1 MSALH
6 RAKEWTGF
14 PRDAVFALLFAFA
27 VAFSLWKCPFGFGSY
42 DDAFYLTIP
51 HRLSMGDVLFADEW
65 HVSQMAGL
73 LTLPPV
79 WLYRTLTGST
89 DGILLAARYAFV
101 VVHALASLFF
111 YLRTRTYGVGAM
123 AAALSWFLFTPY
135 DIMALSYNTMA
146 LDFILLSGVLLAAVE
161 RRWCWALSGVCLAA
175 AVLCCPYFAV
185 AWFLYAA
192 GVGAFALW
200 MRRRPADGGRGGIL
214 APSRLLWLTAGTA
227 AAAAL
232 FLLYILTTCGLQG
245 VLDNLP
251 YILSDPEHQGMSP
264 LVKLQNAWYGL
275 VHCHPLFQF
284 VLIGFLLLLPALLL
298 DKRRKS
304 RRTLYLTASC
314 VLALASYA
322 LFCPGAVNTYY
333 HAIMFPMLFV
343 GLTAFL
349 LCENPPWG
357 LFATLFLGGVVYAA
371 AVTLGSNNFFYA
383 ISMACA
389 LTNAASLLF
398 LGQLLAEL
406 RASSSQAVGSGLMLR
421 CAAGAAALTV
431 SVLLL
436 LQVHVKANH
445 CFMDD
450 PPSALTCQLQ
460 NGPGRGIRTTE
471 YRAGVYERLNGELQ
485 VYKTLPQGK
494 LLILNE
500 RSWCCLAADPMEY
513 ATFSGWI
520 SGENQAA
527 LDRLAS
533 YYQLNPGKAP
543 DYIFLSK
550 SSLFEDP
557 NAILEAAQAQGYILT
572 ESEFSY
578 YLSRQ

>member
-1 MSALH
+1 MSHLKKLKMPPLDIIFSALFG
-6 RAKEWTGF
+6 A
-14 PRDAVFALLFAFA
+14 ALVFA
-27 VAFSLWKCPFGFGSY
+27 LWKCPFGFGSY

-73 LTLPPV
+73 ITTPLV
-79 WLYRTLTGST
+79 WLYRTITGST
-89 DGILLAARYAFV
+89 DGILLAARYAYV
-101 VVHALASLFF
+101 VFHALVSLFY
-111 YLRTRTYGVGAM
+111 YLRTKKYGLASI
-123 AAALSWFLFTPY
+123 AAALSWFLFSPY

-146 LDFILLSGVLLAAVE
+146 MDFILLSGVLLAAAE
-161 RRWCWALSGVCLAA
+161 KRWCWALSGACLAA
-175 AVLCCPYFAV
+175 AVLCCPYFAA

-192 GVGAFALW
+192 GVGLSALW
-200 MRRRPADGGRGGIL
+200 RRRRPAGDGAVSIL

-227 AAAAL
+227 AVAAL
-232 FLLYILTTCGLQG
+232 FLLYILCTCGVRG
-245 VLDNLP
+245 VLNNLP
-251 YILSDPEHQGMSP
+251 YILSDPEHQGISP

-284 VLIGFLLLLPALLL
+284 VLTGFLVLLLALLL
-298 DKRRKS
+298 DRGRKTRRAV
-304 RRTLYLTASC
+304 YLTASC
-314 VLALASYA
+314 VLTLASYA
-322 LFCPGAVNTYY
+322 LFWSGAVDTYY
-333 HAIMFPMLFV
+333 NAIMLPMLFV

-349 LCENPPWG
+349 LCQKPPWE
-357 LFATLFLGGVVYAA
+357 LFATLFLGGIVYAV

-383 ISMACA
+383 VSMASA
-389 LTNAASLLF
+389 VTNAASFLF
-398 LGQLLAEL
+398 LGRLLAEMS
-406 RASSSQAVGSGLMLR
+406 ASQNQAVDNGLILR
-421 CAAGAAALTV
+421 CTAGAAALTAA
-431 SVLLL
+431 VLLL
-436 LQVHVKANH
+436 LQIRVKANH

-450 PPSALTCQLQ
+450 PPPALTCQLQ

-485 VYKTLPQGK
+485 VYKGLPQGK

-500 RSWCCLAADPMEY
+500 RSWCCLSADPMEY

-527 LDRLAS
+527 LDRLEC
-533 YYQLNPGKAP
+533 YYQLNPDKTP

-557 NAILEAAQAQGYILT
+557 DAILESAQAQGYALT

-578 YLSRQ
+578 YLARK

>member
-1 MSALH
+1 MSHLKKLKMPPLDIIFSALFG
-6 RAKEWTGF
+6 A
-14 PRDAVFALLFAFA
+14 ALVFA
-27 VAFSLWKCPFGFGSY
+27 LWKCPFGFGSY

-73 LTLPPV
+73 ITTPLV
-79 WLYRTLTGST
+79 WLYRTITGST
-89 DGILLAARYAFV
+89 DGILLAARYAYV
-101 VVHALASLFF
+101 VFHALVSLFY
-111 YLRTRTYGVGAM
+111 YLRTKKYGLASI
-123 AAALSWFLFTPY
+123 AAALSWFLFAPY

-146 LDFILLSGVLLAAVE
+146 MDFILLSGVLLAAAE
-161 RRWCWALSGVCLAA
+161 KRWCWALSGACLAA
-175 AVLCCPYFAV
+175 AVLCCPYFAA

-192 GVGAFALW
+192 WVGLSALW
-200 MRRRPADGGRGGIL
+200 RRRRPAGDGAVSIL

-227 AAAAL
+227 AVAAL
-232 FLLYILTTCGLQG
+232 FLLYILCTCGVRG
-245 VLDNLP
+245 VLNNLP
-251 YILSDPEHQGMSP
+251 YILSDPEHQGISP

-284 VLIGFLLLLPALLL
+284 VLTGFLVLLLALLL
-298 DKRRKS
+298 DRGRKTRRAV
-304 RRTLYLTASC
+304 YLTASC
-314 VLALASYA
+314 VLTLASYA
-322 LFCPGAVNTYY
+322 LFWSEAVDTYY
-333 HAIMFPMLFV
+333 NAIMLPMLFV

-349 LCENPPWG
+349 LCQKPPWE
-357 LFATLFLGGVVYAA
+357 LFATLFLGGIVYAV

-383 ISMACA
+383 VSMASSV
-389 LTNAASLLF
+389 TNAASFLF
-398 LGQLLAEL
+398 LGRLLAEMS
-406 RASSSQAVGSGLMLR
+406 ASQNQAVDNGLILR
-421 CAAGAAALTV
+421 CTAGAAALTAA
-431 SVLLL
+431 VLLL
-436 LQVHVKANH
+436 LQIRVKANH

-450 PPSALTCQLQ
+450 PPPALTCQLQ

-485 VYKTLPQGK
+485 VYKGLPQGK

-500 RSWCCLAADPMEY
+500 RSWCCLSADPMEY

-527 LDRLAS
+527 LDRLEC
-533 YYQLNPGKAP
+533 YYQLNPDKTP

-557 NAILEAAQAQGYILT
+557 DAILESAQAQGYALT

-578 YLSRQ
+578 YLARK

>member
-1 MSALH
+1 MSHLKKLKMPPLDIIFSALFG
-6 RAKEWTGF
+6 A
-14 PRDAVFALLFAFA
+14 ALVFA
-27 VAFSLWKCPFGFGSY
+27 LWKCPFGFGSY

-51 HRLSMGDVLFADEW
+51 HRLSMGDVLFDDEW

-73 LTLPPV
+73 ITTPLV
-79 WLYRTLTGST
+79 WLYRTITGST
-89 DGILLAARYAFV
+89 DGILLAARYAYV
-101 VVHALASLFF
+101 VFHALVSLFY
-111 YLRTRTYGVGAM
+111 YLRTKKYGLASI
-123 AAALSWFLFTPY
+123 AAALSWFLFAPY

-146 LDFILLSGVLLAAVE
+146 MDFILLSGVLLAAAE
-161 RRWCWALSGVCLAA
+161 KRWCWALSGACLAA
-175 AVLCCPYFAV
+175 AVLCCPYFAA

-192 GVGAFALW
+192 GVGLSALW
-200 MRRRPADGGRGGIL
+200 RRRRPAGDGAVSIL

-227 AAAAL
+227 AVAAL
-232 FLLYILTTCGLQG
+232 FLLYILCTCGVRG
-245 VLDNLP
+245 VLNNLP
-251 YILSDPEHQGMSP
+251 YILSDPEHQGISP

-284 VLIGFLLLLPALLL
+284 VLTGFLVLLLALLL
-298 DKRRKS
+298 DRGRKTRRAV
-304 RRTLYLTASC
+304 YLTASC
-314 VLALASYA
+314 VLTLASYA
-322 LFCPGAVNTYY
+322 LFWSEAVDTYY
-333 HAIMFPMLFV
+333 NAIMLPMLFV

-349 LCENPPWG
+349 LCQKPPWE
-357 LFATLFLGGVVYAA
+357 LFATLFLGGIVYAV

-383 ISMACA
+383 VSMASA
-389 LTNAASLLF
+389 VTNAASFLF
-398 LGQLLAEL
+398 LGRLLAEMS
-406 RASSSQAVGSGLMLR
+406 ASQNQAVDNGLILR
-421 CAAGAAALTV
+421 CTAGAAALTAA
-431 SVLLL
+431 VLLL
-436 LQVHVKANH
+436 LQIRVKANH

-450 PPSALTCQLQ
+450 PPPALTCQLQ

-485 VYKTLPQGK
+485 VYKGLPQGK

-500 RSWCCLAADPMEY
+500 RSWCCLSADPMEY

-527 LDRLAS
+527 LDRLEC
-533 YYQLNPGKAP
+533 YYQLNPDKTP

-557 NAILEAAQAQGYILT
+557 DAILESAQAQGYALT

-578 YLSRQ
+578 YLARK

>member
-1 MSALH
+1 MFHSEKL
-6 RAKEWTGF
+6 KESPQGMI
-14 PRDAVFALLFAFA
+14 FALFFAAAVIFA
-27 VAFSLWKCPFGFGSY
+27 LWKCPFGFGSY

-73 LTLPPV
+73 ITTPLV
-79 WLYRTLTGST
+79 WLYRTAAGST
-89 DGILLAARYAFV
+89 DGLLLAARYAYV
-101 VVHALASLFF
+101 VFHGLASLFF
-111 YLRTRTYGVGAM
+111 YLRTRKYGL
-123 AAALSWFLFTPY
+123 AAVAASISWFLFAPY

-146 LDFILLSGVLLAAVE
+146 MDFILVSGLLLAACE
-161 RRWCWALSGVCLAA
+161 KRWCWALSGVCLAG
-175 AVLCCPYFAV
+175 AVLCCPYFAA

-192 GVGAFALW
+192 GVGVHALW
-200 MRRRPADGGRGGIL
+200 TRQNADGNRADSGIL
-214 APSRLLWLTAGTA
+214 SPSRLLWLTAGTA

-232 FLLYILTTCGLQG
+232 FLLYILLTCGIRG

-251 YILSDPEHQGMSP
+251 YILSDPEHQGMA
-264 LVKLQNAWYGL
+264 LTVKLQKAWYDL
-275 VHCHPLFQF
+275 VHCHPLFRY
-284 VLIGFLLLLPALLL
+284 VLVGFLVLLLVLLA
-298 DKRRKS
+298 DRGREKRRGV
-304 RRTLYLTASC
+304 YLAASC
-314 VLALASYA
+314 LLTLTSYG
-322 LFCPGAVNTYY
+322 LFWSGAVNTYY
-333 HAIMFPMLFV
+333 NAIMLPMLFV

-349 LCENPPWG
+349 LCRKRPWG
-357 LFATLFLGGVVYAA
+357 LFVTLFLGGLVYAV

-389 LTNAASLLF
+389 VTSAVSLLF
-398 LGQLLAEL
+398 TGQLLQEMGEEK
-406 RASSSQAVGSGLMLR
+406 SSSASTPWLFRGAL
-421 CAAGAAALTV
+421 CAAVLTTAILLALQ
-431 SVLLL
+431 LR
-436 LQVHVKANH
+436 VKALH

-450 PPSALTCQLQ
+450 PPPALTCQLQ
-460 NGPGRGIRTTE
+460 DGPARGIRTTE

-485 VYKTLPQGK
+485 VYKTLPRGR

-527 LDRLAS
+527 LDRLER
-533 YYQLNPGKAP
+533 YFKLNPDKVP

-550 SSLFEDP
+550 NSLFDDP
-557 NAILEAAQAQGYILT
+557 AAILDAARSQGYTLT

-578 YLSRQ
+578 YLERN

>member
-1 MSALH
+1 MPPLDIIFSALFG
-6 RAKEWTGF
+6 A
-14 PRDAVFALLFAFA
+14 ALVFA
-27 VAFSLWKCPFGFGSY
+27 LWKCPFGFGSY

-73 LTLPPV
+73 ITTPLV
-79 WLYRTLTGST
+79 WLYRTITGST
-89 DGILLAARYAFV
+89 DGILLAARYAYV
-101 VVHALASLFF
+101 VFHALVSLFY
-111 YLRTRTYGVGAM
+111 YLRTKKYGLASI
-123 AAALSWFLFTPY
+123 AAALSWFLFAPY

-146 LDFILLSGVLLAAVE
+146 MDFILLSGVLLAAAE
-161 RRWCWALSGVCLAA
+161 KRWCWALSGACLAA
-175 AVLCCPYFAV
+175 AVLCCPYFAA

-192 GVGAFALW
+192 GVGLSALW
-200 MRRRPADGGRGGIL
+200 RRRRPAGDGAVSIL

-227 AAAAL
+227 AVAAL
-232 FLLYILTTCGLQG
+232 FLLYILCTCGVRG
-245 VLDNLP
+245 VLNNLP
-251 YILSDPEHQGMSP
+251 YILSDPEHQGISP

-284 VLIGFLLLLPALLL
+284 VLTGFLVLLLALLL
-298 DKRRKS
+298 DRGRKTRRAV
-304 RRTLYLTASC
+304 YLTASC
-314 VLALASYA
+314 VLTLASYA
-322 LFCPGAVNTYY
+322 LFWSGAVDTYY
-333 HAIMFPMLFV
+333 NAIMLPMLFV

-349 LCENPPWG
+349 LCQKPPWE
-357 LFATLFLGGVVYAA
+357 LFATLFLGGIVYAV

-383 ISMACA
+383 VSMASA
-389 LTNAASLLF
+389 VTNAASFLF
-398 LGQLLAEL
+398 LGRLLAEMS
-406 RASSSQAVGSGLMLR
+406 ASQNQAVDNGLILR
-421 CAAGAAALTV
+421 CTAGAAALTAA
-431 SVLLL
+431 VLLL
-436 LQVHVKANH
+436 LQIRVKANH

-450 PPSALTCQLQ
+450 PPPALTCQLQ

-485 VYKTLPQGK
+485 VYKGLPQGK

-500 RSWCCLAADPMEY
+500 RSWCCLSADPMEY

-527 LDRLAS
+527 LDRLEC
-533 YYQLNPGKAP
+533 YYQLNPDKTP

-557 NAILEAAQAQGYILT
+557 DAILESAQAQGYALT

-578 YLSRQ
+578 YLARK

>member
-1 MSALH
+1 MSHLKKLKMPPLDIIFSALFG
-6 RAKEWTGF
+6 A
-14 PRDAVFALLFAFA
+14 ALVFA
-27 VAFSLWKCPFGFGSY
+27 LWKCPFGFGSY

-73 LTLPPV
+73 ITTPLV
-79 WLYRTLTGST
+79 WLYRTITGST
-89 DGILLAARYAFV
+89 DGILLAARYAYV
-101 VVHALASLFF
+101 VFHALVSLFY
-111 YLRTRTYGVGAM
+111 YLRTKKYGLASI
-123 AAALSWFLFTPY
+123 AAALSWFLFAPY

-146 LDFILLSGVLLAAVE
+146 MDFILLSGVLLAAAE
-161 RRWCWALSGVCLAA
+161 KRWCWALSGACLAA
-175 AVLCCPYFAV
+175 AVLCCPYFAA

-192 GVGAFALW
+192 GVGLSALW
-200 MRRRPADGGRGGIL
+200 RHRRPAGDGAVSIL

-227 AAAAL
+227 AVAAL
-232 FLLYILTTCGLQG
+232 FLLYILCTCGVRG
-245 VLDNLP
+245 VLNNLP
-251 YILSDPEHQGMSP
+251 YILSDPEHQGISP

-284 VLIGFLLLLPALLL
+284 VLTGFLVLLLALLL
-298 DKRRKS
+298 DRGRKTRRAV
-304 RRTLYLTASC
+304 YLTASC
-314 VLALASYA
+314 VLTLASYA
-322 LFCPGAVNTYY
+322 LFWSEAVDTYY
-333 HAIMFPMLFV
+333 NAIMLPMLFV

-349 LCENPPWG
+349 LCQKPPWE
-357 LFATLFLGGVVYAA
+357 LFATLFLGGIVYAV

-383 ISMACA
+383 VSMASA
-389 LTNAASLLF
+389 VTNAASFLF
-398 LGQLLAEL
+398 LGRLLAEMS
-406 RASSSQAVGSGLMLR
+406 ASQNQAVDNGLILR
-421 CAAGAAALTV
+421 CTAGAAALTAA
-431 SVLLL
+431 VLLL
-436 LQVHVKANH
+436 LQIRVKANH

-450 PPSALTCQLQ
+450 PPPALTCQLQ

-485 VYKTLPQGK
+485 VYKGLPQGK

-500 RSWCCLAADPMEY
+500 RSWCCLSADPMEY

-527 LDRLAS
+527 LDRLEC
-533 YYQLNPGKAP
+533 YYQLNPDKTP

-557 NAILEAAQAQGYILT
+557 DAILESAQAQGYALT

-578 YLSRQ
+578 YLARK

>member
-1 MSALH
+1 MPPLDIIFSVLFGAAL
-6 RAKEWTGF
+6 
-14 PRDAVFALLFAFA
+14 VFA
-27 VAFSLWKCPFGFGSY
+27 LWKCPFGFGSY

-73 LTLPPV
+73 ITTPLV
-79 WLYRTLTGST
+79 WLYRTITGST
-89 DGILLAARYAFV
+89 DGILLAARYAYV
-101 VVHALASLFF
+101 VFHALVSLFY
-111 YLRTRTYGVGAM
+111 YLRTKKYGLASI
-123 AAALSWFLFTPY
+123 AAALSWFLFAPY

-146 LDFILLSGVLLAAVE
+146 MDFILLSGVLLAAAE
-161 RRWCWALSGVCLAA
+161 KRWCWALSGACLAA
-175 AVLCCPYFAV
+175 AVLCCPYFAA

-192 GVGAFALW
+192 GVGLSALW
-200 MRRRPADGGRGGIL
+200 RRRRPAGDGAVSIL

-227 AAAAL
+227 AVAAL
-232 FLLYILTTCGLQG
+232 FLLYILCTCGVRG
-245 VLDNLP
+245 VLNNLP
-251 YILSDPEHQGMSP
+251 YILSDPEHQGISP

-284 VLIGFLLLLPALLL
+284 VLTGFLVLLLALLL
-298 DKRRKS
+298 DRGRKTRRAV
-304 RRTLYLTASC
+304 YLTASC
-314 VLALASYA
+314 VLTLASYA
-322 LFCPGAVNTYY
+322 LFWSEAVDTYY
-333 HAIMFPMLFV
+333 NAIMLPMLFV

-349 LCENPPWG
+349 LCQKPPWE
-357 LFATLFLGGVVYAA
+357 LFATLFLGGIVYAV

-383 ISMACA
+383 VSMASSV
-389 LTNAASLLF
+389 TNAASFLF
-398 LGQLLAEL
+398 LGRLLAEMS
-406 RASSSQAVGSGLMLR
+406 ASQNQAVDNGLILR
-421 CAAGAAALTV
+421 CTAGAAALTAA
-431 SVLLL
+431 VLLL
-436 LQVHVKANH
+436 LQIRVKANH

-450 PPSALTCQLQ
+450 PPPALTCQLQ

-485 VYKTLPQGK
+485 VYKGLPQGK

-500 RSWCCLAADPMEY
+500 RSWCCLSADPMEY

-527 LDRLAS
+527 LDRLEC
-533 YYQLNPGKAP
+533 YYQLNPDKTP

-557 NAILEAAQAQGYILT
+557 DAILESAQAQGYALT

-578 YLSRQ
+578 YLARK

>member
-1 MSALH
+1 MPPLDIIFSALFG
-6 RAKEWTGF
+6 A
-14 PRDAVFALLFAFA
+14 ALVFA
-27 VAFSLWKCPFGFGSY
+27 LWKCPFGFGSY

-73 LTLPPV
+73 ITTPLV
-79 WLYRTLTGST
+79 WLYRTITGST
-89 DGILLAARYAFV
+89 DGILLAARYAYV
-101 VVHALASLFF
+101 VFHALVSLFY
-111 YLRTRTYGVGAM
+111 YLRTKKYGLASI
-123 AAALSWFLFTPY
+123 AAALSWFLFSPY

-146 LDFILLSGVLLAAVE
+146 MDFILLSGVLLAAAE
-161 RRWCWALSGVCLAA
+161 KRWCWALSGACLAA
-175 AVLCCPYFAV
+175 AVLCCPYFAA

-192 GVGAFALW
+192 GVGLSALW
-200 MRRRPADGGRGGIL
+200 RRRRPAGDGAVSIL

-227 AAAAL
+227 AVAAL
-232 FLLYILTTCGLQG
+232 FLLYILCTCGVRG
-245 VLDNLP
+245 VLNNLP
-251 YILSDPEHQGMSP
+251 YILSDPEHQGISP

-284 VLIGFLLLLPALLL
+284 VLTGFLVLLLALLL
-298 DKRRKS
+298 DRGRKTRRAV
-304 RRTLYLTASC
+304 YLTASC
-314 VLALASYA
+314 VLTLASYA
-322 LFCPGAVNTYY
+322 LFWSGAVDTYY
-333 HAIMFPMLFV
+333 NAIMLPMLFV

-349 LCENPPWG
+349 LCQKPPWE
-357 LFATLFLGGVVYAA
+357 LFATLFLGGIVYAV

-383 ISMACA
+383 VSMASSV
-389 LTNAASLLF
+389 TNAASFLF
-398 LGQLLAEL
+398 LGRLLAEMS
-406 RASSSQAVGSGLMLR
+406 ASQNQAVDNGLILR
-421 CAAGAAALTV
+421 CTAGAAALTAA
-431 SVLLL
+431 VLLL
-436 LQVHVKANH
+436 LQIRVKANH

-450 PPSALTCQLQ
+450 PPPALTCQLQ

-485 VYKTLPQGK
+485 VYKGLPQGK

-500 RSWCCLAADPMEY
+500 RSWCCLSADPMEY

-527 LDRLAS
+527 LDRLEC
-533 YYQLNPGKAP
+533 YYQLNPDKTP

-557 NAILEAAQAQGYILT
+557 DAILESAQAQGYALT

-578 YLSRQ
+578 YLARK

>member
-1 MSALH
+1 MPPLDIIFSALFG
-6 RAKEWTGF
+6 A
-14 PRDAVFALLFAFA
+14 ALVFA
-27 VAFSLWKCPFGFGSY
+27 LWKCPFGFGSY

-73 LTLPPV
+73 ITTPLV
-79 WLYRTLTGST
+79 WLYRTITGST
-89 DGILLAARYAFV
+89 DGILLAARYAYV
-101 VVHALASLFF
+101 VFHALVSLFY
-111 YLRTRTYGVGAM
+111 YLRTKKYGLASI
-123 AAALSWFLFTPY
+123 AAALSWFLFAPY

-146 LDFILLSGVLLAAVE
+146 MDFILLSGVLLAAAE
-161 RRWCWALSGVCLAA
+161 KRWCWALSGACLAA
-175 AVLCCPYFAV
+175 AVLCCPYFAA

-192 GVGAFALW
+192 GVGLSALW
-200 MRRRPADGGRGGIL
+200 RRRRPAGDGAVSIL

-227 AAAAL
+227 AVAAL
-232 FLLYILTTCGLQG
+232 FLLYILCTCGVRG
-245 VLDNLP
+245 VLNNLP
-251 YILSDPEHQGMSP
+251 YILSDPEHQGISP

-284 VLIGFLLLLPALLL
+284 VLTGFLVLLLALLL
-298 DKRRKS
+298 DRGRKTRRAV
-304 RRTLYLTASC
+304 YLTASC
-314 VLALASYA
+314 VLTLASYA
-322 LFCPGAVNTYY
+322 LFWSGAVDTYY
-333 HAIMFPMLFV
+333 NAIMLPMLFV

-349 LCENPPWG
+349 LCQKPPWE
-357 LFATLFLGGVVYAA
+357 LFATLFLGGIVYAV

-383 ISMACA
+383 VSMASSV
-389 LTNAASLLF
+389 TNAASFLF
-398 LGQLLAEL
+398 LGRLLAEMS
-406 RASSSQAVGSGLMLR
+406 ASQNQAVDNGLILR
-421 CAAGAAALTV
+421 CTAGAAALTAA
-431 SVLLL
+431 VLLL
-436 LQVHVKANH
+436 LQIRVKANH

-450 PPSALTCQLQ
+450 PPPALTCQLQ

-485 VYKTLPQGK
+485 VYKGLPQGK

-500 RSWCCLAADPMEY
+500 RSWCCLSADPMEY

-527 LDRLAS
+527 LDRLEC
-533 YYQLNPGKAP
+533 YYQLNPDKTP

-557 NAILEAAQAQGYILT
+557 DAILESAQAQGYALT

-578 YLSRQ
+578 YLARK

>member
-1 MSALH
+1 MPPLDIIFSALFG
-6 RAKEWTGF
+6 A
-14 PRDAVFALLFAFA
+14 ALVFA
-27 VAFSLWKCPFGFGSY
+27 LWKCPFGFGSY

-73 LTLPPV
+73 ITTPLV
-79 WLYRTLTGST
+79 WLYRTITGST
-89 DGILLAARYAFV
+89 DGILLAARYAYV
-101 VVHALASLFF
+101 VFHALVSLFY
-111 YLRTRTYGVGAM
+111 YLRTKKYGLASI
-123 AAALSWFLFTPY
+123 AAALSWFLFSPY

-146 LDFILLSGVLLAAVE
+146 MDFILLSGVLLAAAE
-161 RRWCWALSGVCLAA
+161 KRWCWALSGACLAA
-175 AVLCCPYFAV
+175 AVLCCPYFAA

-192 GVGAFALW
+192 GVGLSALW
-200 MRRRPADGGRGGIL
+200 RRRRPAGDGAVSIL

-227 AAAAL
+227 AVAAL
-232 FLLYILTTCGLQG
+232 FLLYILCTCGVRG
-245 VLDNLP
+245 VLNNLP
-251 YILSDPEHQGMSP
+251 YILSDPEHQGISP

-284 VLIGFLLLLPALLL
+284 VLTGFLVLLLALLL
-298 DKRRKS
+298 DRGRKTRRAV
-304 RRTLYLTASC
+304 YLTASC
-314 VLALASYA
+314 VLTLASYA
-322 LFCPGAVNTYY
+322 LFWSGAVDTYY
-333 HAIMFPMLFV
+333 NAIMLPMLFV

-349 LCENPPWG
+349 LCQKPPWE
-357 LFATLFLGGVVYAA
+357 LFATLFLGGIVYAV

-383 ISMACA
+383 VSMASA
-389 LTNAASLLF
+389 VTNAASFLF
-398 LGQLLAEL
+398 LGRLLAEMS
-406 RASSSQAVGSGLMLR
+406 ASQNQAVDNGLILR
-421 CAAGAAALTV
+421 CTAGAAALTAA
-431 SVLLL
+431 VLLL
-436 LQVHVKANH
+436 LQIRVKANH

-450 PPSALTCQLQ
+450 PPPALTCQLQ

-485 VYKTLPQGK
+485 VYKGLPQGK

-500 RSWCCLAADPMEY
+500 RSWCCLSADPMEY

-527 LDRLAS
+527 LDRLEC
-533 YYQLNPGKAP
+533 YYQLNPDKTP

-557 NAILEAAQAQGYILT
+557 DAILESAQAQGYALT

-578 YLSRQ
+578 YLARK

>member
-1 MSALH
+1 MPPLDIIFSALFG
-6 RAKEWTGF
+6 A
-14 PRDAVFALLFAFA
+14 ALVFA
-27 VAFSLWKCPFGFGSY
+27 LWKCPFGFGSY

-73 LTLPPV
+73 ITTPLV
-79 WLYRTLTGST
+79 WLYRTITGST
-89 DGILLAARYAFV
+89 DGILLAARYAYV
-101 VVHALASLFF
+101 VFHALVSLFY
-111 YLRTRTYGVGAM
+111 YLRTKKYGLASI
-123 AAALSWFLFTPY
+123 AAALSWFLFAPY

-146 LDFILLSGVLLAAVE
+146 MDFILLSGVLLAAAE
-161 RRWCWALSGVCLAA
+161 NRWCWALSGACLAA
-175 AVLCCPYFAV
+175 AVLCCPYFAA

-192 GVGAFALW
+192 GVGLSALW
-200 MRRRPADGGRGGIL
+200 RRRRPAGDGAVSIL

-227 AAAAL
+227 AVAAL
-232 FLLYILTTCGLQG
+232 FLLYILCTCGVRG
-245 VLDNLP
+245 VLNNLP
-251 YILSDPEHQGMSP
+251 YILSDPEHQGISP

-275 VHCHPLFQF
+275 LHCHPLFQF
-284 VLIGFLLLLPALLL
+284 VLTGFLVLLLALLL
-298 DKRRKS
+298 DRGRKTRRAV
-304 RRTLYLTASC
+304 YLTASC
-314 VLALASYA
+314 VLTLASYA
-322 LFCPGAVNTYY
+322 LFWSGAVDTYY
-333 HAIMFPMLFV
+333 NAIMLPMLFV

-349 LCENPPWG
+349 LCQKPPWE
-357 LFATLFLGGVVYAA
+357 LFATLFLGGIVYAV

-383 ISMACA
+383 VSMASSV
-389 LTNAASLLF
+389 TNAASFLF
-398 LGQLLAEL
+398 LGRLLAEMS
-406 RASSSQAVGSGLMLR
+406 ASQNQAVDNGLILR
-421 CAAGAAALTV
+421 CTAGAAALTAA
-431 SVLLL
+431 VLLL
-436 LQVHVKANH
+436 LQIRVKANH

-450 PPSALTCQLQ
+450 PPPALTCQLQ

-485 VYKTLPQGK
+485 VYKGLPQGK

-500 RSWCCLAADPMEY
+500 RSWCCLSADPMEY

-527 LDRLAS
+527 LDRLEC
-533 YYQLNPGKAP
+533 YYQLNPDKTP

-557 NAILEAAQAQGYILT
+557 DAILESAQAQGYALT

-578 YLSRQ
+578 YLARK